1 MPLDRNPFQVPNQYF
16 LFVNNILKY
25 IYAEAQL
32 A

>member
-1 MPLDRNPFQVPNQYF
+1 MPLDRNPLQVPNQYF
-16 LFVNNILKY
+16 LSVNNILKY